1 MLNPPLLLVSALFF
15 LALASVLYVGAWL
28 VATALLRVLAGRISH
43 AGAKR
48 VLIAALVLPPLLAF
62 VPTLSGA
69 TLRHIHHAA
78 AAASPQH
85 HSGFC
90 QQMFSRAF
98 EVGGL
103 AGYGVAGPVVGA
115 VANAAAWVL
124 IAVGT
129 FLTLRLLLATVRLER
144 GLAPYQSAP
153 SPRLAKALARVGKRL
168 PGLPARRFFE
178 CPIPSAYSSALGFWK
193 PRCVLSRDLVAQA
206 SDEEL
211 DAIVA
216 HEASHL
222 RGGDVQTTFLVGM
235 VNCLFFYLRPVRL
248 LGRRWREEAE
258 LACDDQAVQVTRQ
271 PLAMASA
278 ILRAS
283 GVPVATTN
291 GVGRRLPAVALA
303 FADEAA
309 CSPGKRVE
317 RLLAQAQH
325 ASLPAAAGEPRRA
338 VVAGWFLT
346 AGLTAFGASLLR
358 SDQAACFAHC
368 SLEAIA
374 RLLHQIH

>member
-28 VATALLRVLAGRISH
+28 LVTALLRIFWGRISH
-43 AGAKR
+43 AAAKR
-48 VLIAALVLPPLLAF
+48 VLVAGLVLPPLLAF
-62 VPTLSGA
+62 LPTLSGA

-78 AAASPQH
+78 EAASRQH

-90 QQMFSRAF
+90 RQMFVQAF
-98 EVGGL
+98 EVGGMGEHGA
-103 AGYGVAGPVVGA
+103 AGQVVGA
-115 VANAAAWVL
+115 LANVAAWLL
-124 IAVGT
+124 IAVG
-129 FLTLRLLLATVRLER
+129 LLLVFRLFLATLRLER

-153 SPRLAKALARVGKRL
+153 SPRLARALVRVGERL
-168 PGLPARRFFE
+168 RGLPAHRFFE
-178 CPIPSAYSSALGFWK
+178 CPIPSAYSSALGFWR
-193 PRCVLSRDLVAQA
+193 PRCVLSRDFVASA
-206 SDEEL
+206 TDEEL

-222 RGGDVQTTFLVGM
+222 RGGDVQATFLAGM
-235 VNCLFFYLRPVRL
+235 LNCLFFYLRPVRL

-258 LACDDQAVQVTRQ
+258 LACDDQAVRVTRQ

-283 GVPVATTN
+283 GVPVGGT
-291 GVGRRLPAVALA
+291 GVGHRLPAVALA

-309 CSPGKRVE
+309 CAPSKRVE
-317 RLLAQAQH
+317 RLLALAQQA
-325 ASLPAAAGEPRRA
+325 SPPATGDSVRG
-338 VVAGWFLT
+338 VVGWLAT
-346 AGLTAFGASLLR
+346 AGLATFGAALLL
-358 SDQAACFAHC
+358 SDESACFAHC

-374 RLLHQIH
+374 RLL

>member
-1 MLNPPLLLVSALFF
+1 
-15 LALASVLYVGAWL
+15 
-28 VATALLRVLAGRISH
+28 
-43 AGAKR
+43 
-48 VLIAALVLPPLLAF
+48 
-62 VPTLSGA
+62 
-69 TLRHIHHAA
+69 
-78 AAASPQH
+78 
-85 HSGFC
+85 
-90 QQMFSRAF
+90 
-98 EVGGL
+98 
-103 AGYGVAGPVVGA
+103 
-115 VANAAAWVL
+115 
-124 IAVGT
+124 
-129 FLTLRLLLATVRLER
+129 
-144 GLAPYQSAP
+144 
-153 SPRLAKALARVGKRL
+153 
-168 PGLPARRFFE
+168 
-178 CPIPSAYSSALGFWK
+178 
-193 PRCVLSRDLVAQA
+193 
-206 SDEEL
+206 
-211 DAIVA
+211 
-216 HEASHL
+216 
-222 RGGDVQTTFLVGM
+222 VQTTFLVGM

-338 VVAGWFLT
+338 VVGGWLAT

-358 SDQAACFAHC
+358 SDEAACFAHC